1 MPALNVDFA
10 DDELAVVRE
19 AARNA
24 GMSMRAFVKQATLDK
39 AVDRE
44 GRVRALGQEI
54 AQRSA
59 ELNSRLA

>member
-1 MPALNVDFA
+1 MPALNVEFSE
-10 DDELAVVRE
+10 DELATVR
-19 AARNA
+19 AAAASA
-24 GMSMRAFVKQATLDK
+24 GASMRAFAKQAILDK

-59 ELNSRLA
+59 ELNRRLA